1 MVKVCLKISA
11 SVDYLESLTMKT
23 SGLLTGLIASAG
35 LLIAASA
42 NAAVVVTTGG
52 VAAGDG
58 SNLVSAFAPTTYNM
72 NVGNVPTFTGDA
84 VLFTTGS
91 VGGQNATPFG
101 DGTTYASVGTLVSP
115 ATSTLTLSGG
125 PINYIGLYW
134 GSIDAYNSI
143 TITDSGGITT
153 VIDSAHFAV
162 LDPANGDQGLLG
174 SAYVNIFDTFDIKS
188 VVFASTNKAF
198 EFDNL
203 TVAAVPEASTW
214 AMMILGF
221 LGVGFLGYRKSSK
234 TSTPA
239 FRMA

>member
-1 MVKVCLKISA
+1 
-11 SVDYLESLTMKT
+11 LEEFTVKT

-35 LLIAASA
+35 LLLAASA
-42 NAAVVVTTGG
+42 NAAVIVTTGG

-58 SNLVSAFAPTTYNM
+58 SNLVSAFAPTTYTM
-72 NVGNVPTFTGDA
+72 NPGNVPTFTGDT
-84 VLFTTGS
+84 VLFTIGTNPD
-91 VGGQNATPFG
+91 QNATPFN
-101 DGTTYASVGTLVSP
+101 DSTAYASVGTLVSP
-115 ATSTLTLSGG
+115 ATSTLTLTGA

-134 GSIDAYNSI
+134 GSIDWHNSI
-143 TITDSGGITT
+143 TITNSHGDST
-153 VIDSAHFAV
+153 VINSSTYAV

-174 SAYVNIFDTFDIKS
+174 SAYVNIFDTAYNITS
-188 VVFASTNKAF
+188 VVFASSNRAF

-234 TSTPA
+234 SSTPA

>member
-1 MVKVCLKISA
+1 MLKVSLEIS
-11 SVDYLESLTMKT
+11 SVDYLEEFTVKT
-23 SGLLTGLIASAG
+23 SGLLTGLIASAS

-58 SNLVSAFAPTTYNM
+58 SNLVSAFAPTTYTM
-72 NVGNVPTFTGDA
+72 NPGSVPTFTGDA
-84 VLFTTGS
+84 VLFTTGTNPN
-91 VGGQNATPFG
+91 QNAQPFN
-101 DGTTYASVGTLVSP
+101 DSTAYASVGTLVSP
-115 ATSTLTLSGG
+115 ATSTLTLAGA

-143 TITDSGGITT
+143 TITDSGGFTT
-153 VIDSAHFAV
+153 VINSANFAV
-162 LDPANGDQGLLG
+162 LDPSNGDQGLAG
-174 SAYVNIFDTFDIKS
+174 SAYVNIFDTFNITS
-188 VVFASTNKAF
+188 VVFASTQKAF

-203 TVAAVPEASTW
+203 TTAVPEASTW

-221 LGVGFLGYRKSSK
+221 LGVGFLGYRKSSRS
-234 TSTPA
+234 STQA

>member
-1 MVKVCLKISA
+1 
-11 SVDYLESLTMKT
+11 MKRLR
-23 SGLLTGLIASAG
+23 LLTGLIASAG

-58 SNLVSAFAPTTYNM
+58 SNLVSAFAPTTYTM
-72 NVGNVPTFTGDA
+72 SPGSVPTFTGDA
-84 VLFTTGS
+84 VLFTTGTVS
-91 VGGQNATPFG
+91 GQNAQPFS

-115 ATSTLTLSGG
+115 AISTLTLSGG

-134 GSIDAYNSI
+134 GSIDAFNSI
-143 TITDSGGITT
+143 TITNSNNETT
-153 VIDSAHFAV
+153 VINSANYNA

-174 SAYVNIFDTFDIKS
+174 SAYVNIFDTAFNITS
-188 VVFASTNKAF
+188 IVFASSQKAF

-234 TSTPA
+234 SSNMA

>member
-1 MVKVCLKISA
+1 
-11 SVDYLESLTMKT
+11 MKT

-52 VAAGDG
+52 AAAGDG

-72 NVGNVPTFTGDA
+72 NVGNAPTFTGDS
-84 VLFTTGS
+84 VLFTTGTI
-91 VGGQNATPFG
+91 GGQNAQPFA
-101 DGTTYASVGTLVSP
+101 DSTMYASVGTLASP

-134 GSIDAYNSI
+134 GSIDTFNSI
-143 TITDSGGITT
+143 TITNSNNETT
-153 VIDSAHFAV
+153 VINSANFAV

-174 SAYVNIFDTFDIKS
+174 SAYVNIFDNAYNITS
-188 VVFASTNKAF
+188 VVFASSSKAF

-221 LGVGFLGYRKSSK
+221 LGVGFLGYRKSSRS
-234 TSTPA
+234 STPA